1 MKEVAPDLY
10 VEPGLQSSEQEELLR
25 TVESAESK
33 IAEVFGGRSSSPKI
47 IAVQSQKAL
56 QKYAENSTGQTYY
69 YPWKN
74 YIVIGPKGLNESVIS
89 HELTHA
95 ELRERLHNKHKVP
108 AWFDEGLAA
117 MVDGRFINNEGV
129 WNEVTA
135 QGKIA
140 VNFSLLESHSA
151 FEYGT
156 AEAQRNYNLAC
167 YEVSRW
173 FNIAGQEGLLKLI
186 DALNAGGD
194 FSEQYKRISQ

>member
-1 MKEVAPDLY
+1 MISKKIKLFLISSIVILVIFLVFTKYSKPIHAVLIEYSNMKEVAPDLY

-117 MVDGRFINNEGV
+117 MVDGRFINN
-129 WNEVTA
+129 
-135 QGKIA
+135 
-140 VNFSLLESHSA
+140 
-151 FEYGT
+151 
-156 AEAQRNYNLAC
+156 
-167 YEVSRW
+167 
-173 FNIAGQEGLLKLI
+173 
-186 DALNAGGD
+186 
-194 FSEQYKRISQ
+194 